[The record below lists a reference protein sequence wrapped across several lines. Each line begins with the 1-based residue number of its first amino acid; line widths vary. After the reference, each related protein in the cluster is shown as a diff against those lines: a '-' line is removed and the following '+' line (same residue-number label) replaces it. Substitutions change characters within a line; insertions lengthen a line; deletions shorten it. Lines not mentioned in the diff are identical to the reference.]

1 MATYEIKMIFKKS
14 ADLKEIATEIDSI
27 CEETGINLLEF
38 TGNMVLMGT
47 EDMTCFGCTYV
58 SLIYSTIIKTSL
70 LDASWKDANGMV
82 SCRKDLLEP
91 VA

>member
-1 MATYEIKMIFKKS
+1 
-14 ADLKEIATEIDSI
+14 
-27 CEETGINLLEF
+27 
-38 TGNMVLMGT
+38 MVLMGT